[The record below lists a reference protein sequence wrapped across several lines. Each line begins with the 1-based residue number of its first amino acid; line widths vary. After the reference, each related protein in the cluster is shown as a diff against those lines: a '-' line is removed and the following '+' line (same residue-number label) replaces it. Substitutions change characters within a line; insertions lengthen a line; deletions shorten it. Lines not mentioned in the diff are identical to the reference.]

1 MNTSLRDALL
11 QAGVVSPKRAQ
22 QQERQQQQERRQQ
35 SHQLPRPHSEQ
46 PAHQPA
52 AVSAA
57 VRAAQQAQAAKVARD
72 RELNQRRQEK
82 AQRRARMAQIEQLI
96 EQNRVP
102 RIESTDY
109 FSFVDGKKIR
119 RLAVDVERRRQLLGG
134 QLAVVRYRGF
144 YAVVPSATAE
154 RIRECDERM
163 VVPHLPSGSD
173 SGADEAYKDF
183 AIPDD
188 LMW

>member
-22 QQERQQQQERRQQ
+22 QQEREQQQERRQQ
-35 SHQLPRPHSEQ
+35 SHQLPRPRADQ

-57 VRAAQQAQAAKVARD
+57 HRAAQQAQAAKVARD
-72 RELNQRRQEK
+72 QELNQRRQEK
-82 AQRRARMAQIEQLI
+82 AQRKARLAQIEQLI

-102 RIESTDY
+102 RIESEDY
-109 FSFVDGKKIR
+109 FSFVDGKKVR
-119 RLAVDVERRRQLLGG
+119 RLAVDAQRREQLLSG

-144 YAVVPSATAE
+144 YAVVPAGAAE
-154 RIRECDERM
+154 RIRECDARM
-163 VVPHLPSGSD
+163 VVPHLPTASVSET
-173 SGADEAYKDF
+173 DEAYKDF
-183 AIPDD
+183 SIPDD